1 LDPSRLPF
9 DNASKDFDR
18 QSMILYCDKIIL
30 AADAEEASEYRYL
43 TEDLEL
49 PNPPPPPLEYIYI
62 EPIVINMKMVSM
74 IGTMDFTY
82 DENTRVK
89 LALIHIE
96 NQQILINANYEHI
109 EQLFVQA
116 NSAGQVARI
125 DDKPIS

>member
-1 LDPSRLPF
+1 
-9 DNASKDFDR
+9 
-18 QSMILYCDKIIL
+18 MILYCDKIIL

-74 IGTMDFTY
+74 IGAMDFSY
-82 DENTRVK
+82 DENKRVT
-89 LALIHIE
+89 LALVHID

-116 NSAGQVARI
+116 NSAGQITRI

>member
-1 LDPSRLPF
+1 
-9 DNASKDFDR
+9 
-18 QSMILYCDKIIL
+18 
-30 AADAEEASEYRYL
+30 
-43 TEDLEL
+43 
-49 PNPPPPPLEYIYI
+49 
-62 EPIVINMKMVSM
+62 
-74 IGTMDFTY
+74 MDFTY

>member
-1 LDPSRLPF
+1 
-9 DNASKDFDR
+9 
-18 QSMILYCDKIIL
+18 MILYCDKIIL

-89 LALIHIE
+89 LALVHIE

>member
-1 LDPSRLPF
+1 
-9 DNASKDFDR
+9 
-18 QSMILYCDKIIL
+18 MILYCDKIIL

-49 PNPPPPPLEYIYI
+49 PNPPPPPLEYVYI

-74 IGTMDFTY
+74 IGAMDFSY
-82 DENTRVK
+82 DENKRVT
-89 LALIHIE
+89 LALVNID

-109 EQLFVQA
+109 EQLFVEA
-116 NSAGQVARI
+116 NSEGQVTHI

>member
-1 LDPSRLPF
+1 
-9 DNASKDFDR
+9 
-18 QSMILYCDKIIL
+18 MILYCDKIIL

-49 PNPPPPPLEYIYI
+49 PNPPPPPLEYVYI
-62 EPIVINMKMVSM
+62 EPIVINMKMVSI
-74 IGTMDFTY
+74 IGAMDFSY
-82 DENTRVK
+82 DENKRVT
-89 LALIHIE
+89 LALVHID

-116 NSAGQVARI
+116 NSAGQITRI